1 MARKRRRSDSP
12 RRSEVTEKVEHQK
25 DSMDQ
30 KNDELDTIATDT
42 ETVRETLEALD
53 FDGTAEG
60 GDDVEEAIEK
70 SEDVTV
76 EIFDGEDETL
86 EGIQSDT
93 EEYEGELH
101 ERTDS
106 SESDLDK
113 VSDAAAKIETRDTV
127 DELAH
132 AKEAVSSDIEF
143 LEEQNENAREARN
156 ESDRLQEEHRGRVH
170 GGRR

>member
-1 MARKRRRSDSP
+1 MARKRRSNSP
-12 RRSEVTEKVEHQK
+12 RRSEVTEKVEHQQ

-30 KNDELDTIATDT
+30 KNEELDTIATDT
-42 ETVRETLEALD
+42 ETVRDTLEALE

-60 GDDVEEAIEK
+60 SDDVEEAIEK

-76 EIFDGEDETL
+76 EIFEHEDENL
-86 EGIQSDT
+86 EEIQSDT

-101 ERTDS
+101 ERSDS

-113 VSDAAAKIETRDTV
+113 ISDAAAKIETRDTV

-143 LEEQNENAREARN
+143 ISEQERLAKDARD
-156 ESDRLQEEHRGRVH
+156 ESEHLQQEHRGRVH
-170 GGRR
+170 SGRR